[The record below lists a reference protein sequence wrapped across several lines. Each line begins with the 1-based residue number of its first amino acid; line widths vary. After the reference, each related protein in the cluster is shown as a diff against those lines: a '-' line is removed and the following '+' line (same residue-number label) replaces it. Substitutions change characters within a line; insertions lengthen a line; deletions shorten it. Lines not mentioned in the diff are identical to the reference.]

1 MKKLFILLIAISVIA
16 LSSFTLF
23 SGCDNN
29 NPPTPAGWD
38 DI

>member
-23 SGCDNN
+23 SGCDNT
-29 NPPTPAGWD
+29 PPTPAGWD